1 MPFKG
6 LEGSIH
12 GTYLVWACT
21 MQVCNKTLSSVNCG
35 QTLLQTVSRLLRKNS
50 KALEALQHF
59 MLVVDFY
66 MRSQGKTSLTWDKP
80 ECA

>member
-1 MPFKG
+1 
-6 LEGSIH
+6 
-12 GTYLVWACT
+12 
-21 MQVCNKTLSSVNCG
+21 MQVCNKTLSSESCG
-35 QTLLQTVSRLLRKNS
+35 QTLLQTVFQVVTGKYT